1 MMTITLSQA
10 FLYSIALA
18 ILWLTPGPVWV
29 AILARSISGGFR
41 SSVPLIF
48 GVALGDLLWPLVA
61 LLGLSYLISLYADI
75 LIIFRYLASI
85 ILIIMGLL
93 LIINSKKVFSENSH
107 LTKPGHWA
115 GFIAG
120 LSAVL
125 ANPKASLFYMTLLPN
140 FFDFDKI
147 NLLDILSYLLP
158 FGICSYDWKFDT
170 CRHSWKN
177 KKISIVVVGH
187 VKNEYI
193 FWNFINYCWFVYYY
207 FLTQNIVPNA

>member
-41 SSVPLIF
+41 SSFPLIF
-48 GVALGDLLWPLVA
+48 GVAFGDLLWPLVA

-93 LIINSKKVFSENSH
+93 LIINSKKIFSENSH

-115 GFIAG
+115 GLTAG

-147 NLLDILSYLLP
+147 NLLDILFICCLSAFVPMVGNLILAGTLGKIRKYLLSSSAILKMNI
-158 FGICSYDWKFDT
+158 FSGIAL
-170 CRHSWKN
+170 
-177 KKISIVVVGH
+177 IIVGL
-187 VKNEYI
+187 
-193 FWNFINYCWFVYYY
+193 FITI
-207 FLTQNIVPNA
+207 L

>member
-61 LLGLSYLISLYADI
+61 LLGLSYLILLYADI

-85 ILIIMGLL
+85 ILILMGLL
-93 LIINSKKVFSENSH
+93 LIINSKKIFSENSH

-115 GFIAG
+115 GLTAG
-120 LSAVL
+120 LSVVL

-140 FFDFDKI
+140 FFDFKKI
-147 NLLDILSYLLP
+147 NLLDILFICCLSAFVPMLGNLILAGALGKIRKYLLSSSAILKMNI
-158 FGICSYDWKFDT
+158 FSGIAL
-170 CRHSWKN
+170 
-177 KKISIVVVGH
+177 IIVGL
-187 VKNEYI
+187 
-193 FWNFINYCWFVYYY
+193 FITI
-207 FLTQNIVPNA
+207 L

>member
-41 SSVPLIF
+41 STVPLIF

-85 ILIIMGLL
+85 TLIIMGLL

-115 GFIAG
+115 GFTAG

-140 FFDFDKI
+140 FFDFNKI
-147 NLLDILSYLLP
+147 NLIDILFICCLSTFVPMLGNLILAGALGKIRKYLLSSSAMLKMNI
-158 FGICSYDWKFDT
+158 FSGISL
-170 CRHSWKN
+170 
-177 KKISIVVVGH
+177 IIVGLFIT
-187 VKNEYI
+187 I
-193 FWNFINYCWFVYYY
+193 F
-207 FLTQNIVPNA
+207 